1 MQSFHPNS
9 LDYAIVGAYFAATI
23 LIGWL
28 FRQKAR
34 TSKDFFHAARTLP
47 TAVTAIAFV
56 AANCGALEI
65 VGIVSASAKYGAKTL
80 HFYWVGAV
88 PAMLFLSLCMIPI
101 YMRSRALTVPEF
113 LKLRFDESVRTLNI
127 VCSGIMMLLVSG
139 ISLYA
144 LAQVL
149 SSFLGWSFLQTTLS
163 AAAVVLLY
171 VSLGGLT
178 ATMYN
183 EVVQFALIV
192 LGLLPLVFFI
202 LHDFHGIAGLAAH
215 LEPSMRHTWVGLP
228 YVDPHAFPMDV
239 VGVSMGLGFVL
250 SFGYWCTDFVLIQR
264 ALAARSE
271 AGVIYTPLFA
281 AFVKLLFPALVV
293 LPGLAAAILFRAKSG
308 FSNDQALPALMM
320 RYYRH
325 GLLGFGITAILASL
339 MSGLAGN
346 INALTTIWIHDIY
359 RASIAPERT
368 DRHYILAGRCFTLF
382 AIASSI
388 ATAYVALSF
397 SNIMDYLQ
405 LLFSLFNAPLLATF
419 LLGMFT
425 VWATPRAGFWGL
437 LLGTLA
443 GISHNLAY
451 RLHWIHYGSDM
462 AANFYGAILAF
473 TSCLVVTGLLSAFT
487 SAKPSEQLADLT
499 YWTNTRRGVRI
510 PRTAYAL
517 AFVAL
522 VLCIFLSILFR

>member
-1 MQSFHPNS
+1 LQPFHPNS
-9 LDYAIVGAYFAATI
+9 IDLAIIGVYFAATI

-28 FRQKAR
+28 FRRKAR
-34 TSKDFFHAARTLP
+34 STKDFFHAARTLP

-88 PAMLFLSLCMIPI
+88 PAMLFLSLCMMPI

-113 LKLRFDESVRTLNI
+113 LKLRFNESTRTLNI
-127 VCSGIMMLLVSG
+127 VCCGIMMILVSG

-149 SSFLGWSFLQTTLS
+149 GTFLGWSFMQTTLS
-163 AAAVVLLY
+163 AAAIVFVY

-183 EVVQFALIV
+183 EVIQFALIV

-202 LHDFHGIAGLAAH
+202 LHDFHGMAGLASH
-215 LEPSMRHTWVGLP
+215 LEPAMRHTWVGLP
-228 YVDPHAFPMDV
+228 LANPHAVPMDV

-264 ALAARSE
+264 ALAARSA
-271 AGVIYTPLFA
+271 AGVIDTPLFA
-281 AFVKLLFPALVV
+281 AFVKLFFPALVV
-293 LPGLAAAILFRAKSG
+293 IPGLAAAVLFRTKSG
-308 FSNDQALPALMM
+308 FNYDQALPALMM
-320 RYYRH
+320 RYYCH

-346 INALTTIWIHDIY
+346 INALATIWTHDIY
-359 RASIAPERT
+359 RASIAPDRT
-368 DRHYILAGRCFTLF
+368 DRHYVLVGRFFTLF
-382 AIASSI
+382 AILSSI
-388 ATAYVALSF
+388 ATAYLALSF

-425 VWATPRAGFWGL
+425 MWATPKAGFWGL
-437 LLGTLA
+437 LLGTLSA
-443 GISHNLAY
+443 IAHNLAY

-473 TSCLVVTGLLSAFT
+473 TSCFAVTAILSSFT
-487 SAKPSEQLADLT
+487 SAKSREELADLT
-499 YWTNTRRGVRI
+499 CWTGTQLGVRI
-510 PRTAYAL
+510 PKATYAL
-517 AFVAL
+517 ALVAL
-522 VLCIFLSILFR
+522 VICIILGILFR